1 MFKKTTDK
9 NFMLSIILTV
19 CFTLAAAGVYFYKN
33 AGYSKEA
40 MLQKANAYYMN
51 EQYFMAA
58 KYYAKA
64 VELKADGA
72 DMYRKYGIALSKL
85 SNYDSSVKYLKI
97 SSELDPYNAET
108 HFSLGNALYLKAR
121 HAGDSGKF
129 LQAAQYLEQAY
140 CLAPEMEKAYLMA
153 GLCYRSAGEREN
165 ARACYRRALLSGNFS
180 QAGFY
185 NLIGHTFMEEE
196 RYKEAANYYKRAAD
210 SDMGFVAAYCNLGDM
225 HLKMNDSRNAL
236 ANYEKAADINPGYIT
251 AYLKIGSVYAQ
262 QGDYE
267 QAVPLYMRALLISP
281 DSDKAN
287 YLLATAYKHM
297 GKSAEAAE
305 YFKKAAER
313 GSDEAVYELRKM
325 LTERG
330 KNVL

>member
-1 MFKKTTDK
+1 
-9 NFMLSIILTV
+9 MLSIILTV

-85 SNYDSSVKYLKI
+85 LNYDSSVKYLKI

-140 CLAPEMEKAYLMA
+140 CMA

-185 NLIGHTFMEEE
+185 NLIGHTFREEE

>member
-1 MFKKTTDK
+1 MKTPGHDRYEQHFARALHYLQTHYNSDI
-9 NFMLSIILTV
+9 NLHHIA
-19 CFTLAAAGVYFYKN
+19 AAAGMSSWHWHRLYHSVMGETLHDTLKW
-33 AGYSKEA
+33 
-40 MLQKANAYYMN
+40 MRLHR
-51 EQYFMAA
+51 AA
-58 KYYAKA
+58 WLLCHTDKSI
-64 VELKADGA
+64 AD
-72 DMYRKYGIALSKL
+72 IALACG
-85 SNYDSSVKYLKI
+85 YR
-97 SSELDPYNAET
+97 
-108 HFSLGNALYLKAR
+108 GNAQSFTHIFR
-121 HAGDSGKF
+121 
-129 LQAAQYLEQAY
+129 
-140 CLAPEMEKAYLMA
+140 
-153 GLCYRSAGEREN
+153 
-165 ARACYRRALLSGNFS
+165 
-180 QAGFY
+180 
-185 NLIGHTFMEEE
+185 
-196 RYKEAANYYKRAAD
+196 NYYKRAAD